1 MTPTSPQAL
10 LPAGVSDV
18 LPPDA
23 AVTVATIER
32 ILACFGGHGF
42 ERVEPPLIEFEDG
55 LLAGSGVAM
64 TAQTFRLMDPVSQR
78 MMAVRPDMTLQVA
91 RIATSRLAHWPR
103 PLRLSYA
110 GPVLRVRGSQRRPER
125 QFGQVG
131 AELIG
136 AHSPDADVE
145 LILIALEA
153 LAAVGISG
161 LSVDIG
167 LPTLVPA
174 LTRAL
179 AIGADADARLRQA
192 FDRKDAVAVAAAAPK
207 GQAGA
212 LLSGLLDAA
221 GPADEALARLDAL
234 DFPPLVAAHLAE
246 LGAVA
251 RRVRAAAPDLPL
263 TVDPVEHRGY
273 EYHTGVTYTF
283 FAPGPG
289 GEIGRGG
296 RYHVGDGRAG
306 DRPHAVR
313 RRPDAHPARPPE
325 AQACVGA
332 GGHPAGRR
340 PAAARRGLG
349 HGGGPRNRRRPH
361 GRSPPDAMPGRADQ
375 RPRPVDLRKLF
386 LVCNDLLHATGAAS
400 RAG

>member
-1 MTPTSPQAL
+1 MSTTPPQAL
-10 LPAGVSDV
+10 LPAGISDV

-64 TAQTFRLMDPVSQR
+64 TAHTFRLMDPVSQR

-91 RIATSRLAHWPR
+91 RIATTRLAHWPR

-145 LILIALEA
+145 LILMALEA
-153 LAAVGISG
+153 LAAAGISG

-174 LTRAL
+174 LTQAL
-179 AIGADADARLRQA
+179 AIGAGADTRLRQA

-207 GQAGA
+207 GHAGA

-221 GPADEALARLDAL
+221 GPAEEALARLDAL
-234 DFPPLVAAHLAE
+234 DFPPLVAPHLAE

-296 RYHVGDGRAG
+296 RYQVGDGESAEPATGLTLFADALMRILP
-306 DRPHAVR
+306 DRPKPR
-313 RRPDAHPARPPE
+313 R
-325 AQACVGA
+325 VWV
-332 GGHPAGRR
+332 PAGTPSADAKRLR
-340 PAAARRGLG
+340 DEGWVTVAGLETVADPAAEARRM
-349 HGGGPRNRRRPH
+349 RCQ
-361 GRSPPDAMPGRADQ
+361 AMLTNGRAQ
-375 RPRPVDLRKLF
+375 PV
-386 LVCNDLLHATGAAS
+386 
-400 RAG
+400 